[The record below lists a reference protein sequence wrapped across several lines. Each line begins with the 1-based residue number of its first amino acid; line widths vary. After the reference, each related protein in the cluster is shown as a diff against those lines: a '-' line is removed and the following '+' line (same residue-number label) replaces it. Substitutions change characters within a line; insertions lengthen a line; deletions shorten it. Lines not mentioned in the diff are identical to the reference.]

1 MKIAVYASFKYDWG
15 PQENGYYLTLVGASR
30 VLVLIVIIPFAIK
43 LFRKP
48 TPVPS
53 SPQPEEPLVELEEGS
68 DERNAYEKSLKE
80 WEEEAKYLRVVHDSR
95 SSPPPP
101 SLLPPSADALSRL

>member
-1 MKIAVYASFKYDWG
+1 M
-15 PQENGYYLTLVGASR
+15 
-30 VLVLIVIIPFAIK
+30 
-43 LFRKP
+43 
-48 TPVPS
+48 
-53 SPQPEEPLVELEEGS
+53 ELEEGS

-95 SSPPPP
+95 SSPP